1 METTQKIKS
10 DEGNEIDPDE
20 RGIDEKDLKFHNI
33 MRADGVNTTSLPEY
47 MKLLP
52 KYPGENNI
60 MRKRR
65 FPAAIRF
72 HKKRQDVDPFKF
84 FLSELML
91 YFPFRDEKEDLHS
104 DNEELCA
111 QLYLREEGN
120 IKKVKMQ
127 VMEHLENVEEARFM
141 VDEYMKTKA
150 EEVGVKLDPENEQI
164 NDDCDMEE
172 EISHPDFEHLDPNAI
187 KFDNPEKCQREK
199 IFKPIDIGNVEE
211 LRQQTKL
218 LDKYQKYI
226 IQLGVKYARGI
237 VKSLKPKNRKPT
249 PPIVMIHGG
258 AGSGKSTVINVLARW
273 VHFILQKPGDDPDC
287 PYVIISAYTGAA
299 ACNVNGQT
307 LHSLFSFNFGSG
319 FLTMSDKVRE
329 MKRQMFK
336 NLQVLIIDEISL
348 VDADMLYKI
357 DLRLKEVKQLN

>member
-1 METTQKIKS
+1 
-10 DEGNEIDPDE
+10 
-20 RGIDEKDLKFHNI
+20 
-33 MRADGVNTTSLPEY
+33 
-47 MKLLP
+47 
-52 KYPGENNI
+52 

-187 KFDNPEKCQREK
+187 QFDNPEKCQREK
-199 IFKPIDIGNVEE
+199 TFKQIDIGNVEE
-211 LRQQTKL
+211 LRKQTKL

-226 IQLGVKYARGI
+226 IQLGVICKR
-237 VKSLKPKNRKPT
+237 NC
-249 PPIVMIHGG
+249 
-258 AGSGKSTVINVLARW
+258 
-273 VHFILQKPGDDPDC
+273 Q
-287 PYVIISAYTGAA
+287 IS
-299 ACNVNGQT
+299 
-307 LHSLFSFNFGSG
+307 
-319 FLTMSDKVRE
+319 
-329 MKRQMFK
+329 
-336 NLQVLIIDEISL
+336 
-348 VDADMLYKI
+348 
-357 DLRLKEVKQLN
+357 